1 MKAVEL
7 ITKAGELVGGDRAV
21 THGDKHTNFENIARY
36 WNAHIAAK
44 QGSELTGADVGY
56 MMAMM
61 KIARTHTGSQNDD
74 DAIDG
79 IGYIACAGEIAAK
92 RR

>member
-1 MKAVEL
+1 MNAVDL
-7 ITKAGELVGGDRAV
+7 IARAGELVGGDRAV
-21 THGDKHTNFENIARY
+21 THGDKHKNFATIALY

-44 QGSELTGADVGY
+44 NGAALSGEDVGY

-61 KIARTHTGSQNDD
+61 KIARTHSGRQNDD

-79 IGYIACAGEIAAK
+79 IGYIACAGEIAST